1 MKHFNPGI
9 DSRLFKVDILLRRDG
24 VFLFFE
30 IKKPPVKFFRR
41 NKVFVGRVC
50 FSKGYPTFEERF
62 DVIQRWV
69 NSLNYSEAV
78 EKFYN
83 GGHRVKPIFYFGRE
97 ARIDFNVVLE
107 EAISENLIEHSWHSL
122 VSSND

>member
-24 VFLFFE
+24 MFVFFE
-30 IKKPPVKFFRR
+30 FKKPPVKFFNRK
-41 NKVFVGRVC
+41 NAFVGRVY
-50 FSKGYPTFEERF
+50 FSNGYPTFEERF

-69 NSLNYSEAV
+69 SSLDYSKTV
-78 EKFYN
+78 DKFYN

-97 ARIDFNVVLE
+97 AKIDFNVALE
-107 EAISENLIEHSWHSL
+107 EAISEKLIEHSWHL
-122 VSSND
+122 LESSDD